1 MDFVKRWL
9 GRLDEF
15 QQRHTWLAFPLAVNK
30 KFGDDE
36 GGNLA
41 ALIAYYGF
49 FSLFPL
55 LAVFVTI
62 LGFVLQGDKQL
73 QQDILKSTFGQFPII
88 GSDLKNNVK
97 GVRGSGIALAL
108 GIAGTL
114 YGGLGVANAAQNA
127 FNRVWEVP
135 RTERPG
141 FVPRVTRSLLLL
153 VVVGGGILA
162 TTAVNGWA
170 TGGTGYG
177 VFRIVAL
184 ILGVGLNVGLFLVA
198 FRLLTVHKAE
208 VADLVPGAVF
218 AAIAFQILQMVGGYY
233 IQHVLKNASN
243 TYGFFGIVIGLLTW
257 VFLQAR
263 VLLYAAEINV
273 VRKRR
278 LYPRALFGTAE
289 TDADRRALSQ
299 YAQTE
304 ERHESEDITV
314 SFDADGGAYATGD
327 RSGTGS

>member
-1 MDFVKRWL
+1 MGFVKRWL
-9 GRLDEF
+9 ARIDGF

-62 LGFVLQGDKQL
+62 LGFVLHGDPHL
-73 QQDILKSTFGQFPII
+73 QQKILNSTFSRFPVI

-97 GVRGSGIALAL
+97 GVKGSGIALGL
-108 GIAGTL
+108 GVAGTL

-135 RTERPG
+135 RTKRPG
-141 FVPRVTRSLLLL
+141 FVPRVTRSLMLL
-153 VVVGGGILA
+153 VVIGGGILV

-170 TGGTGYG
+170 TGSTGYG
-177 VFRIVAL
+177 LLRLAAL
-184 ILGVGLNVGLFLVA
+184 VLGVALNVGLFLIA
-198 FRLLTVHKAE
+198 FRLLTVHKTD
-208 VADLVPGAVF
+208 VRDLVPGAVF
-218 AAIAFQILQMVGGYY
+218 AAVAFQILQMVGGFY
-233 IQHVLKNASN
+233 IQHVFKNASN

-257 VFLQAR
+257 VFLLAR

-289 TDADRRALSQ
+289 TDADRRALEQ

-314 SFDADGGAYATGD
+314 EFDDDGGTYATGK